1 MKKICLVI
9 FVFLAVTSVGAVQ
22 AGPMLKLTSPTGS
35 YENGTTFKVTVG
47 VDSGTAKS
55 IAVDAWV
62 TFDATKLEVVSI
74 DPASTPAFVNS
85 MGKNIYN
92 TEGKFD
98 MSFNAAGDAGIAE
111 AVAIRGDLAVVT
123 FKAKA
128 AGSAAVNFTCTAGS
142 TIDTNIFDT
151 TGNDVIDCVSNVNGS
166 YTITAS
172 PGGATDPPTAPT
184 AVPTTVVNN
193 VTTVPGELPRT
204 GGVGATLGLMIFG
217 IVGALAGVALRWL

>member
-1 MKKICLVI
+1 
-9 FVFLAVTSVGAVQ
+9 
-22 AGPMLKLTSPTGS
+22 
-35 YENGTTFKVTVG
+35 
-47 VDSGTAKS
+47 
-55 IAVDAWV
+55 
-62 TFDATKLEVVSI
+62 
-74 DPASTPAFVNS
+74 
-85 MGKNIYN
+85 
-92 TEGKFD
+92 

-128 AGSAAVNFTCTAGS
+128 TGSAAVNFTCTAGS

-151 TGNDVIDCVSNVNGS
+151 SGNDVIDCASNVNGI
-166 YTITAS
+166 YTITAGS
-172 PGGATDPPTAPT
+172 GGVTDPTTAPT

-204 GGVGATLGLMIFG
+204 GGIGATLGLMIFG

>member
-98 MSFNAAGDAGIAE
+98 MS
-111 AVAIRGDLAVVT
+111 
-123 FKAKA
+123 
-128 AGSAAVNFTCTAGS
+128 
-142 TIDTNIFDT
+142 
-151 TGNDVIDCVSNVNGS
+151 
-166 YTITAS
+166 
-172 PGGATDPPTAPT
+172 
-184 AVPTTVVNN
+184 
-193 VTTVPGELPRT
+193 
-204 GGVGATLGLMIFG
+204 
-217 IVGALAGVALRWL
+217 

>member
-1 MKKICLVI
+1 MKKICLAI

-151 TGNDVIDCVSNVNGS
+151 TGNDVIDCASNVNGS
-166 YTITAS
+166 YTITATS
-172 PGGATDPPTAPT
+172 GGTTDPTTAPT

>member
-166 YTITAS
+166 YTITATS
-172 PGGATDPPTAPT
+172 GGTTDPTTAPT